1 MLPKITKAS
10 SWRFT
15 AVSALLFDM
24 TSLLEGAGRCFILWR
39 YILNVLMEK
48 PRLLIVLIWV
58 TNLHFFFLFGRCQL
72 VNERLRFNLI
82 HLLATLSVCCF
93 SLGSLEDPQSAKPYN
108 ANSALPPIWWP
119 QPRPPFLT
127 SDPPADR
134 WVMVT
139 SGSLCGTGW
148 GLPGCRGW
156 SPPGPDGSHSRHTS
170 GSPRASTC
178 PAPAAWSGPGS
189 SRCSRRSPST
199 SLWTGGTPETHLAGS
214 IR

>member
-1 MLPKITKAS
+1 MCLH
-10 SWRFT
+10 
-15 AVSALLFDM
+15 
-24 TSLLEGAGRCFILWR
+24 CFWQRHFWKEQKGVLSC
-39 YILNVLMEK
+39 YGTYSVNVLMEK
-48 PRLLIVLIWV
+48 PRLLICPHLSYKSA
-58 TNLHFFFLFGRCQL
+58 LFLFSRCQL
-72 VNERLRFNLI
+72 VNERLRFSLI
-82 HLLATLSVCCF
+82 HLLATLSVCSL
-93 SLGSLEDPQSAKPYN
+93 SLGSLENPPSAKPYN

-119 QPRPPFLT
+119 QPRSPFLT
-127 SDPPADR
+127 SHPPADR

-156 SPPGPDGSHSRHTS
+156 SPPGPGGSHSRHTS

-189 SRCSRRSPST
+189 SRCSQRSPST